1 MPPELA
7 LGTSRKVMDA
17 DRLHP
22 VNKSRM
28 ATMRQEPISV
38 GACAAADAVPRVD
51 GLLLK
56 DAALE
61 RNDYGMSAVARFKFR
76 QNALHVPLD
85 GMHR

>member
-17 DRLHP
+17 DRVHP
-22 VNKSRM
+22 VSKSRM
-28 ATMRQEPISV
+28 ATMRQVPISV
-38 GACAAADAVPRVD
+38 GPCAAADALRVD